1 MHLCYDKISKSL
13 RQRQQYQRSVAL
25 DVEAISVQE
34 QHKGSAIACQVQQV
48 DCGTI
53 DCTDGNHDCWLLQR
67 FIRLLLA
74 FLQACARYSLITF
87 RFAAIPRG
95 LLAGRDH
102 SMKAQ

>member
-1 MHLCYDKISKSL
+1 M
-13 RQRQQYQRSVAL
+13 
-25 DVEAISVQE
+25 EAISVQE

-74 FLQACARYSLITF
+74 RALDTV
-87 RFAAIPRG
+87 
-95 LLAGRDH
+95 
-102 SMKAQ
+102 